1 MISAQRHLERIERAF
16 LASGGVVTRSEISLY
31 PSPLDTVG
39 VLTMS
44 MEYPTGHALHLNVTI
59 DVSVGYPDWVI
70 YSVQL
75 LDPFQ
80 RSVFRYDNAPHHPD
94 LETFPDHRHVGPRE
108 RPVAHP
114 RPVLARLVREI
125 IEVLDAATDSS

>member
-1 MISAQRHLERIERAF
+1 MR
-16 LASGGVVTRSEISLY
+16 V
-31 PSPLDTVG
+31 
-39 VLTMS
+39 
-44 MEYPTGHALHLNVTI
+44 EYATGHALYLNVTV

-75 LDPFQ
+75 VDPFQ
-80 RSVFRYDNAPHHPD
+80 RSVVRYDNAPHHPD
-94 LETFPDHRHVGPRE
+94 LETFPDHRHVGPGE

-125 IEVLDAATDSS
+125 MGILDAPIDP

>member
-1 MISAQRHLERIERAF
+1 MISAQRQLESIELAF
-16 LASGGVVTRSEISLY
+16 LASGGVVTRSEIALY

-44 MEYPTGHALHLNVTI
+44 MEYPPGHALHLNVTI
-59 DVSVGYPDWVI
+59 DVSVGYPDWAI

-80 RSVFRYDNAPHHPD
+80 RSVFR
-94 LETFPDHRHVGPRE
+94 
-108 RPVAHP
+108 
-114 RPVLARLVREI
+114 
-125 IEVLDAATDSS
+125 